1 MSVYFFTCRAA
12 NAVKI
17 GNSVDPHGRLP
28 EIQRGCPL
36 PVVLEA
42 CLPGRHTEEF
52 ALHARFADDRI
63 QGEWF
68 HLTPMI
74 EAIIAANPPGPRPE
88 RVPLPGRMT
97 ASERRARAKR
107 SQVARDEY
115 TASQLREGR
124 KCLSKLEAA
133 GDIHFPFRELASQ
146 EITS

>member
-42 CLPGRHTEEF
+42 CLPGHHTEEF

-68 HLTPMI
+68 KLTDVI
-74 EAIIAANPPGPRPE
+74 EAIIAANPPPPPHE
-88 RVPLPGRMT
+88 KVPLPGRPT
-97 ASERRARAKR
+97 GNERIAQEKR
-107 SQVARDEY
+107 RQAALSEY
-115 TASQLREGR
+115 TASQLREGH

-133 GDIHFPFRELASQ
+133 GDIHFPFRAKEPA
-146 EITS
+146 